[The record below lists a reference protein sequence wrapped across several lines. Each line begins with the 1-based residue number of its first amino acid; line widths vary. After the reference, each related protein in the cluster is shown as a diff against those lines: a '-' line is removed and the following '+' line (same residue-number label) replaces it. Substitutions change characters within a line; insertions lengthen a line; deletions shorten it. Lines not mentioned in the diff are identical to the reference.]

1 VSRIQGTCSKG
12 TDETVLTKFVTVT
25 DGQTGQKQ
33 YMYVCPGNGEG
44 GVDIIT
50 VYMNIFERL
59 LFFQKMCECSFFIIC
74 KSNTENVLPS

>member
-1 VSRIQGTCSKG
+1 MIQGTCSKG

-33 YMYVCPGNGEG
+33 Y
-44 GVDIIT
+44 IIT

>member
-1 VSRIQGTCSKG
+1 MPILYGANQVSRIQGTCSKD
-12 TDETVLTKFVTVT
+12 TDETMLTEFVTVA

-44 GVDIIT
+44 VDTIT

-59 LFFQKMCECSFFIIC
+59 LFFQKM
-74 KSNTENVLPS
+74 